1 MKHHEDPQG
10 RTFPHPWHLLRGW
23 RDTPFATRPAL
34 GFERGDSKPPA
45 RSKFL
50 PLSALSLPE
59 SKVSAQN
66 KHSPYISESRIPPRN
81 VSAGLFSLILC

>member
-1 MKHHEDPQG
+1 MKHHEDTQG
-10 RTFPHPWHLLRGW
+10 RTFPLPWHLLRGQGDPPP
-23 RDTPFATRPAL
+23 RSAGA
-34 GFERGDSKPPA
+34 GCEQGDSKAPA